1 MGATAFR
8 SLPAGSVRIVSSG
21 GKLFCGLQFRR
32 FGERRSPLAVRTCLA
47 LGDVYHWSASI
58 IPLIVIS
65 TVFYGIY
72 NIFTTGISIQRKTW
86 FAVVFTA
93 LSALV
98 NIGFNLVLIPMYG
111 SMGAALSTLLAYML
125 LAFVAYVVNQR
136 LYPVPY
142 EIGLFVIELLV
153 GIAFYAGSSV
163 LAPRQGGYVAFG
175 ISLGTLVLYG
185 GCLLLLGRWLSTS
198 YKN

>member
-1 MGATAFR
+1 
-8 SLPAGSVRIVSSG
+8 
-21 GKLFCGLQFRR
+21 
-32 FGERRSPLAVRTCLA
+32 
-47 LGDVYHWSASI
+47 
-58 IPLIVIS
+58 
-65 TVFYGIY
+65 VFYGIY

-153 GIAFYAGSSV
+153 GIAFYVGSSMLV
-163 LAPRQGGYVAFG
+163 SGQDIFNAWGIWFG
-175 ISLGTLVLYG
+175 ALFLYG
-185 GCLLLLGRWLSTS
+185 GCLLRTG
-198 YKN
+198 